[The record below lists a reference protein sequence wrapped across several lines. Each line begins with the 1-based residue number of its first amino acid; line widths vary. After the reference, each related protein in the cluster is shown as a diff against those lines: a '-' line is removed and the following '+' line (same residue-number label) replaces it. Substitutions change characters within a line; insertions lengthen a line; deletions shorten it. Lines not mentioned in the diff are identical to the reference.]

1 MGGDEVKHPDH
12 TVVDSERLRRL
23 RRERGFS
30 QLGLA
35 IHAGVGLTTLERI
48 EREFRPR
55 CRNFTVAR
63 LAIALG
69 ERFENLCDASD
80 PRFESDGKPEV

>member
-1 MGGDEVKHPDH
+1 VTAARQVPEI
-12 TVVDSERLRRL
+12 TVVDSQRLRQL

-30 QLGLA
+30 QLSLA
-35 IHAGVGLTTLERI
+35 IRAGVGLTTLERI
-48 EREFRPR
+48 ERESRPR

-69 ERFENLCDASD
+69 ERYESLCDASD
-80 PRFESDGKPEV
+80 ARMRR

>member
-1 MGGDEVKHPDH
+1 VEHLDH
-12 TVVDSERLRRL
+12 AVVDSQRLRQL

-30 QLGLA
+30 QLSLA

-48 EREFRPR
+48 ERESRPR

-69 ERFENLCDASD
+69 ERFESLCDASD
-80 PRFESDGKPEV
+80 PRFDSNRKPEG